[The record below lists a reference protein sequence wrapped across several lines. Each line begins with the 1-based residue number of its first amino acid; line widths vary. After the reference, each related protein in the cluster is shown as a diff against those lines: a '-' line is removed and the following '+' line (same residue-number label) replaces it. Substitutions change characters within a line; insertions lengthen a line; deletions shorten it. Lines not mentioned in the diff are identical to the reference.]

1 VCFHAFGNRVKHWL
15 VISISYWSSNADTSL
30 GSRTTSHGSSQSLG
44 TVVVSSLPDT
54 SHPLNHGCTFFSL
67 LAYLLCPHLVCLKVS
82 GIA

>member
-15 VISISYWSSNADTSL
+15 VISMSYWLSIADASL
-30 GSRTTSHGSSQSLG
+30 GSHITSHGSSQSLV

-54 SHPLNHGCTFFSL
+54 SHPLNHGCTFFPL
-67 LAYLLCPHLVCLKVS
+67 PAYLLWSHLVRPKVS